1 MKVPPRIEK
10 RLSLLL
16 KLQKLENLLAA
27 KEEETDQEESDDL
40 TMQKSLRKLNTIH
53 ELEKDVRKDWKLVE

>member
-1 MKVPPRIEK
+1 MNVPPRIEK